1 MKNNPKG
8 YVSFVLH
15 AHLPFVHHPES
26 EDYLEEQWLFE
37 AISETYIPLL
47 LNFGK
52 LENEHVDFRI
62 TMSMTPPLLN
72 MLDNTLLQERYIKYL
87 QSHIE
92 LAKKEVIRNQDNESL
107 KNLAQYYVDR
117 YSNDLHVFK
126 DVYKCNIIS
135 GFKHFQDIG
144 VLEIIT
150 CGATHGYFPILY
162 VNEKTV
168 RAQIAVGVKCYEKY
182 FGRKPRG
189 IWLPECG
196 YVPEADKYL
205 REFGIQYV
213 ITETHGILYANPTPI
228 YGTLAPIVS
237 PDGIVAFGRDLE
249 SSRQVWSSINGY
261 PGDFNYREWYRDI
274 GYDAPYDYI
283 KPYIACNG
291 ARVPTGIKYYR
302 ITGKN
307 CEKDYYNLQ
316 WAQDSIN
323 KQAGHFFD
331 SREKQITEAANFTQ
345 NPPIVLCPY
354 DAELYGHWWYEGP
367 DWLYTLFKKIYYDK
381 CDFDL
386 ITPSEYIDKYP
397 QMQLCTPCRSSWGA
411 NGYSE
416 VWLNQSNDYVHRH
429 LHVAGDKMV
438 ELANLFPDEP
448 KDSLKRKAL
457 NQCAR
462 ELLLAQSSDW
472 LFIITNGTMVDYAK
486 KRIKDHIGRFSKL
499 YQQIKDDKID
509 KKFLDSISKI
519 DCIFPEID
527 YTIYKLFYKIR
538 SSSPFEEFEGAPRPR
553 ASYRNFKKQN
563 ISNHYIIWT
572 ICTPY
577 FLEYYMYIRSF
588 LVNTIIR
595 FCSYYGG
602 FI

>member
-1 MKNNPKG
+1 MKKVNG

-47 LNFGK
+47 INFKK
-52 LENEHVDFRI
+52 LEEEKVDFRI
-62 TMSMTPPLLN
+62 TMSMTPPLLS
-72 MLDNTLLQERYIKYL
+72 MLDNKLLQKRYIKYL
-87 QSHIE
+87 ETHIE
-92 LAKKEVIRNQDNESL
+92 LCKKELERTSYDARLN
-107 KNLAQYYVDR
+107 NLSKYYLDR

-126 DVYKCNIIS
+126 NVYNCNIIQ

-150 CGATHGYFPILY
+150 CGATHGFFPILF

-168 RAQIAVGVKCYEKY
+168 KAQIAVGVQTYEKY
-182 FGRKPRG
+182 FGKKPRG

-205 REFGIQYV
+205 KEFGIEYV
-213 ITETHGILYANPTPI
+213 ITETHGILYASPTPI
-228 YGTLAPIVS
+228 YGTCSPIVS
-237 PDGIVAFGRDLE
+237 PEGIVAFGRDLE

-261 PGDFNYREWYRDI
+261 PGDYNYREFYRDI

-307 CEKDYYNLQ
+307 CEKDYYDPQ
-316 WAQDSIN
+316 WAIDSVY

-331 SREKQITEAANFTQ
+331 SRQTQINNIAQ
-345 NPPIVLCPY
+345 HMDKPPIILCPY

-367 DWLYTLFKKIYYDK
+367 LWLYTLFKKVHYDN
-381 CDFDL
+381 CDFKF
-386 ITPSEYIDKYP
+386 ITPGEYINKYP
-397 QMQLCTPCRSSWGA
+397 EMQESSICRSSWGA
-411 NGYSE
+411 NGYNG
-416 VWLNQSNDYVHRH
+416 VWLNETNDYAHRH
-429 LHVAGDKMV
+429 LHKAGDKMV
-438 ELANLFPDEP
+438 ELAHAFPNE
-448 KDSLKRKAL
+448 KNKLKRLAL

-486 KRIKDHIGRFSKL
+486 KRIKDHIGRFNKL
-499 YQQIKDDKID
+499 YNALKNDDIDEEILKDINEKDP
-509 KKFLDSISKI
+509 
-519 DCIFPEID
+519 IFPDID
-527 YTIYKLFYKIR
+527 YMIYY
-538 SSSPFEEFEGAPRPR
+538 
-553 ASYRNFKKQN
+553 
-563 ISNHYIIWT
+563 
-572 ICTPY
+572 
-577 FLEYYMYIRSF
+577 
-588 LVNTIIR
+588 
-595 FCSYYGG
+595 
-602 FI
+602 

>member
-1 MKNNPKG
+1 VPHFLALALLLNLRKDKLIMKNNPKG

-135 GFKHFQDIG
+135 GFKHFQDIS

-438 ELANLFPDEP
+438 ELANLFPDES
-448 KDSLKRKAL
+448 KNSLKRKAL

-509 KKFLDSISKI
+509 RNFLKNISEI

-527 YTIYKLFYKIR
+527 YTIYK
-538 SSSPFEEFEGAPRPR
+538 
-553 ASYRNFKKQN
+553 
-563 ISNHYIIWT
+563 
-572 ICTPY
+572 
-577 FLEYYMYIRSF
+577 
-588 LVNTIIR
+588 
-595 FCSYYGG
+595 
-602 FI
+602 